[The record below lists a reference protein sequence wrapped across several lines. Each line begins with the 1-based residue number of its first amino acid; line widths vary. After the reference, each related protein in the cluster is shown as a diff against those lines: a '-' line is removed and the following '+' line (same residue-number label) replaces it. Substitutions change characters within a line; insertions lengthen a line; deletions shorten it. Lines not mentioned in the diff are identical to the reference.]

1 VYLDFMILNQI
12 RIPEKM
18 ELKFIYK
25 QALLVLS
32 ALMLV
37 LSGVR
42 AQSGEAP
49 QQRLPS
55 EKDILI
61 PFHLTAYN
69 NMAVQAILNEK
80 DTVQLMFH
88 TAANALTLT
97 EEAVKRLTT
106 VQFDNATDSIKSWGG
121 QANTSRLSK
130 DNLLQLSGLRW
141 QHVSIWENVNSGQGT
156 DGKFGIDLFENKVI
170 EIDFDR
176 QLIVIHTDLPAKAR
190 KYNRLPLVF
199 ENDNMFVAADCII
212 AGQAVKNRF
221 LIHSGYAGAL
231 LLDDQFVK
239 DNAVG
244 EKLTV
249 TGEKSLKDSFGNIV
263 KTKKATLP
271 ALKIGQTRLT
281 MVPVG
286 FFEGAIGRQ
295 KMSIL
300 GGDVLKRFNIIIDAQ
315 RKFIYL
321 QPGKLKTENYTNS

>member
-1 VYLDFMILNQI
+1 
-12 RIPEKM
+12 
-18 ELKFIYK
+18 
-25 QALLVLS
+25 
-32 ALMLV
+32 
-37 LSGVR
+37 
-42 AQSGEAP
+42 
-49 QQRLPS
+49 
-55 EKDILI
+55 
-61 PFHLTAYN
+61 
-69 NMAVQAILNEK
+69 MAVEAILNEK

-141 QHVSIWENVNSGQGT
+141 QHVSIWENINSGQGT

-176 QLIVIHTDLPAKAR
+176 QLIVVHAALPGKAK
-190 KYNRLPLVF
+190 KYKRLPLIF
-199 ENDNMFVAADCII
+199 ENDNMFIQATCII
-212 AGQAVKNRF
+212 GGQQVKNRF
-221 LIHSGYAGAL
+221 LLHSGYGGAV

-239 DNAVG
+239 DNGVG

-263 KTKKATLP
+263 KTKKAILP
-271 ALKIGQTRLT
+271 ALKIGQTQLK

-321 QPGKLKTENYTNS
+321 QPGSLKTVSYTNS

>member
-1 VYLDFMILNQI
+1 
-12 RIPEKM
+12 
-18 ELKFIYK
+18 
-25 QALLVLS
+25 
-32 ALMLV
+32 
-37 LSGVR
+37 
-42 AQSGEAP
+42 
-49 QQRLPS
+49 
-55 EKDILI
+55 
-61 PFHLTAYN
+61 
-69 NMAVQAILNEK
+69 MAVQAILNEK

-141 QHVSIWENVNSGQGT
+141 QHTPIWENVNSGQGT
-156 DGKFGIDLFENKVI
+156 DGKFGIDLFDNKVI

-176 QLIVIHTDLPAKAR
+176 QVIVIHADLPRKAK
-190 KYNRLPLVF
+190 KYNKLPLIF
-199 ENDNMFVAADCII
+199 ENDNMFIE
-212 AGQAVKNRF
+212 AVCVIGGHPLKNRF
-221 LIHSGYAGAL
+221 LVHSGYAGAV

-244 EKLTV
+244 DKLTV

-263 KTKKATLP
+263 KTKKAILP
-271 ALKIGQTRLT
+271 ALQIGQTQLT
-281 MVPVG
+281 IVPVG

-315 RKFIYL
+315 RKYIYL
-321 QPGKLKTENYTNS
+321 QPGSLKTVNYTNG

>member
-1 VYLDFMILNQI
+1 
-12 RIPEKM
+12 
-18 ELKFIYK
+18 
-25 QALLVLS
+25 
-32 ALMLV
+32 
-37 LSGVR
+37 
-42 AQSGEAP
+42 
-49 QQRLPS
+49 
-55 EKDILI
+55 
-61 PFHLTAYN
+61 
-69 NMAVQAILNEK
+69 MAVQAILNEK

-97 EEAVKRLTT
+97 GDAVKKLTT
-106 VQFDNATDSIKSWGG
+106 LRFDAATDSIKSWGG

-130 DNLLQLSGLRW
+130 DNLLQLAGLRW
-141 QHVSIWENVNSGQGT
+141 QHVSVWENVNSGQGT

-170 EIDFDR
+170 EIDFGR
-176 QLIVIHTDLPAKAR
+176 QVIAVHTAMPRKAK
-190 KYNRLPLVF
+190 KYEQLPLIF
-199 ENDNMFVAADCII
+199 ENDNMFIEAACFIG
-212 AGQAVKNRF
+212 GQPVKNRF
-221 LIHSGYAGAL
+221 LLHSGYAGAV

-263 KTKKATLP
+263 KTQKAILP
-271 ALKIGQTRLT
+271 ALKIGQTQLT
-281 MVPVG
+281 LLPVG

-321 QPGKLKTENYTNS
+321 QPGSLKAVHYTNS